1 MDNISQKMSFYENVG
16 RPQLARNCQVSE
28 QLWIPKIRGFRFRK
42 KVIHKFISI
51 NVELIAEQK
60 CPLCMR
66 ILVQGKEKRLTL
78 DQGCNWSDYFGESR

>member
-1 MDNISQKMSFYENVG
+1 MGNISQKMSFYENVG
-16 RPQLARNCQVSE
+16 RPQLARNCHVSE
-28 QLWIPKIRGFRFRK
+28 QVLDSQDRGFSFSK
-42 KVIHKFISI
+42 KGIHKFISI